1 MVKVG
6 KFFSGKF
13 LKPVDLEQ
21 DSQIVEIQGGREHRF
36 QDGEDKWICK
46 FKEYSKPLPLNTIN
60 GKRLEAEWGDE
71 SDDWIGKKVEL
82 YRTQGEFRGEIMD
95 VIRIRIPS
103 QSAAP
108 VEVPTPAEWEEEK
121 DSVW

>member
-1 MVKVG
+1 MVDVG

-21 DSQIVEIQGGREHRF
+21 DSQIVEIQGSRAHRF
-36 QDGEDKWICK
+36 QDGEEKWIVK

-60 GKRLEAEWGDE
+60 GNRLIAEWGRE
-71 SDDWIGKKVEL
+71 SDNWVGKKVEL
-82 YRTQGEFRGEIMD
+82 YRTQGEFRGEIMP
-95 VIRIRIPS
+95 VTRIRIPS

-108 VEVPTPAEWEEEK
+108 VEVPAPAEWEEEK
-121 DSVW
+121 DSDW

>member
-21 DSQIVEIQGGREHRF
+21 DSQIVEIQGGREHKF
-36 QDGEDKWICK
+36 QDGEDKFIVK

-60 GKRLEAEWGDE
+60 GNRIMAEWGDE
-71 SDDWIGKKVEL
+71 SANWIGKKVAL
-82 YRTQGEFRGEIMD
+82 YRTKGEFRGEIMD

-108 VEVPTPAEWEEEK
+108 VEVPAPAQWEEEK
-121 DSVW
+121 DSDW